1 MSYPNSFYART
12 RTADAARP
20 VLEGEHEAEVCIV
33 GAGLAGLNTALALA
47 QRGVSVILLEAR
59 AVGFGASGRNGGFV
73 GRGYSQ
79 ELSTLV
85 DDLGLDHARA
95 LYDLTG
101 DAVALVRRCIED
113 HAIDCGPNTPGVL
126 VATWTDEAD
135 DLHRHIDWMAENFG
149 TQQRFVPRDQ
159 VAEEFADS
167 PVYFDAIFNTGTFQF
182 HPLNYCLG
190 IARAAEAKGARIF
203 EGSAVTAMETE
214 RPEKLIVT
222 ASGQVRARHVVL
234 TCGGYDLGVLPDV
247 SGAVL
252 PVATYVMA
260 TEPIPEEVLST
271 AIRQKVCMA
280 DTRRAGDYYRALP
293 DGRILWGGRMTA
305 RVGEPP
311 RLARLMLDDLLT
323 VYPQLAGH
331 VRVESAWAGTMSYA
345 RHRMPQIGRLREGVW
360 YAQAFGGSGMGTTT
374 VAGEL
379 LGEAISGQSDRYRL
393 FEPFGLDWAGGP
405 FGRIAAQ
412 AIYWTGQMQ
421 DASAARL
428 DRARRKASATV

>member
-1 MSYPNSFYART
+1 MSYPRSFYAQT
-12 RTADAARP
+12 RTGDAPRP

-47 QRGVSVILLEAR
+47 ERGISVIVLEAQS
-59 AVGFGASGRNGGFV
+59 VGFGASGRNGGFV
-73 GRGYSQ
+73 GKGYSQ

-85 DDLGLDHARA
+85 GKLGLDHARA

-101 DAVALVRRCIED
+101 DAVALVRRRID
-113 HAIDCGPNTPGVL
+113 QHAIACGPNTPGVL

-135 DLHRHIDWMAENFG
+135 DLHRHIDWMAEHFG
-149 TQQRFVPRDQ
+149 TQQRFVPREQ

-167 PVYFDAIFNTGTFQF
+167 PVYFDALFSTGTFQF

-190 IARAAEAKGARIF
+190 IARAAETAGTRIF
-203 EGSAVTAMETE
+203 EGSPVTALETE
-214 RPEKLIVT
+214 RAEKLIVT
-222 ASGQVRARHVVL
+222 DRGQVRARHLVL
-234 TCGGYDLGVLPDV
+234 TCGGYGLGVLPEV

-260 TEPIPEEVLST
+260 TEPIPEEVLAT

-311 RLARLMLDDLLT
+311 RLAALMLEDLLT
-323 VYPQLAGH
+323 VYPQLRGH
-331 VRVESAWAGTMSYA
+331 ARVESAWTGTMSYA

-360 YAQAFGGSGMGTTT
+360 YGQAFGGSGMGTTT

-379 LGEAISGQSDRYRL
+379 LAEGISGQGDRYRL

-412 AIYWTGQMQ
+412 AIYWSGQMQ
-421 DASAARL
+421 DAAAARR
-428 DRARRKASATV
+428 DRARRRASAAA

>member
-1 MSYPNSFYART
+1 MSYPRSFYAQT
-12 RTADAARP
+12 RTGDGPRP
-20 VLEGEHEAEVCIV
+20 VLEGEHQADVCIV
-33 GAGLAGLNTALALA
+33 GGGLAGLNTALGLA
-47 QRGVSVILLEAR
+47 RRGLSVIVLEAQS
-59 AVGFGASGRNGGFV
+59 VGFGASGRNGGFV

-85 DDLGLDHARA
+85 DRLGLDHARE

-101 DAVALVRRCIED
+101 EAVALVRRRIDE
-113 HAIDCGPNTPGVL
+113 HAIACGPNTQGVM

-135 DLHRHIDWMAENFG
+135 DLHRYIDWMAENFG
-149 TQQRFVPRDQ
+149 AQQRFVPREQ
-159 VAEEFADS
+159 VAEEFANS
-167 PVYFDAIFNTGTFQF
+167 PIYFDAIYNNATFQF

-190 IARAAEAKGARIF
+190 IARAAESAGATIF
-203 EGSAVTAMETE
+203 EESAVTSLETE

-222 ASGQVRARHVVL
+222 ANGQVRARHVVL
-234 TCGGYDLGVLPDV
+234 TCGGYGLGVLPDV

-260 TEPIPEEVLST
+260 TEPIPQDVLAS
-271 AIRQKVCMA
+271 AIRQRICMA

-311 RLARLMLDDLLT
+311 RLARLMLGDLLK
-323 VYPQLAGH
+323 VYPQLEGH
-331 VRVESAWAGTMSYA
+331 ARFETAWMGTMSYA

-360 YAQAFGGSGMGTTT
+360 YGQAFGGSGMGTTT

-379 LGEAISGQSDRYRL
+379 LAEAISGESDRYRL
-393 FEPFGLDWAGGP
+393 FAPFGLDWAGGP

-421 DASAARL
+421 DAAAARR
-428 DRARRKASATV
+428 DRSRRRVSPAV

>member
-1 MSYPNSFYART
+1 MSYPQSFYAQT
-12 RTADAARP
+12 RTGDAPRP

-33 GAGLAGLNTALALA
+33 GGGLAGLNTALALA
-47 QRGVSVILLEAR
+47 ERGISTIVLEAQS
-59 AVGFGASGRNGGFV
+59 VGFGASGRNGGFV
-73 GRGYSQ
+73 GKGYSQ

-85 DDLGLDHARA
+85 DKLGIDHARA

-101 DAVALVRRCIED
+101 EATALVRRRID
-113 HAIDCGPNTPGVL
+113 AHAIACGPNTTGVM

-135 DLHRHIDWMAENFG
+135 DLHRYIDWMAENFG
-149 TQQRFVPRDQ
+149 AQQRFVPREQ
-159 VAEEFADS
+159 VAAEFADS
-167 PVYFDAIFNTGTFQF
+167 PVYFDALYSDGTFQF

-190 IARAAEAKGARIF
+190 IARAAEAAGARMF
-203 EGSAVTAMETE
+203 EGSPVTALETD

-222 ASGQVRARHVVL
+222 ARGQVRARHVVL
-234 TCGGYDLGVLPDV
+234 TCGGYGLGVLPEV
-247 SGAVL
+247 SGAIL

-260 TEPIPEEVLST
+260 TEPIPEEVLTT
-271 AIRQKVCMA
+271 AIRKKVCMA

-305 RVGEPP
+305 RVSEPP
-311 RLARLMLDDLLT
+311 RLAALMLEDLLT
-323 VYPQLAGH
+323 VYPQLRGH
-331 VRVESAWAGTMSYA
+331 ARVESAWTGTMSYA
-345 RHRMPQIGRLREGVW
+345 RHRMPQIGRLRDGVW
-360 YAQAFGGSGMGTTT
+360 YGQAFGGSGMGTTT

-379 LGEAISGQSDRYRL
+379 LAEGISGQGDRYRL

-421 DASAARL
+421 DAAAARRDRTRRASAA
-428 DRARRKASATV
+428 A

>member
-12 RTADAARP
+12 RTAGPDRP
-20 VLEGEHEAEVCIV
+20 PMEGEHEAEVCIV
-33 GAGLAGLNTALALA
+33 GGGLAGLNTALALG
-47 QRGVSVILLEAR
+47 QRGISVILLEAR
-59 AVGFGASGRNGGFV
+59 SVGFGASGRNGGFV

-85 DDLGLDHARA
+85 DRLGLDHARA

-101 DAVALVRRCIED
+101 QATALVRRRIDD
-113 HAIDCGPNTPGVL
+113 HAIACGPNTTGVL
-126 VATWTDEAD
+126 VATWTDKAD
-135 DLHRHIDWMAENFG
+135 DLHRYIDWMAQNFG
-149 TQQRFVPRDQ
+149 TQQRFVPREQ
-159 VAEEFADS
+159 VAEEFAIS
-167 PVYFDAIFNTGTFQF
+167 PVYFDALYGDQTFQF

-190 IARAAEAKGARIF
+190 IASAAEAAGVRIF
-203 EGSAVTAMETE
+203 EDSAVTAMETE
-214 RPEKLIVT
+214 RPEKLVVT
-222 ASGQVRARHVVL
+222 GRGQVRARHVVL
-234 TCGGYDLGVLPDV
+234 TCGGYGLGVLPDV

-260 TEPIPEEVLST
+260 TEPIPQDVLAT
-271 AIRQKVCMA
+271 AIRKKVCMA

-305 RVGEPP
+305 RIAEPP

-323 VYPQLAGH
+323 VYPQLRGH
-331 VRVESAWAGTMSYA
+331 ARVESAWTGTMSYA
-345 RHRMPQIGRLREGVW
+345 RHRMPQIGRLRDGVW
-360 YAQAFGGSGMGTTT
+360 YGQAFGGSGMATTT

-379 LGEAISGQSDRYRL
+379 LAEGISGQSDRYRL

-421 DASAARL
+421 DAAAARR
-428 DRARRKASATV
+428 DRRARKASGAV